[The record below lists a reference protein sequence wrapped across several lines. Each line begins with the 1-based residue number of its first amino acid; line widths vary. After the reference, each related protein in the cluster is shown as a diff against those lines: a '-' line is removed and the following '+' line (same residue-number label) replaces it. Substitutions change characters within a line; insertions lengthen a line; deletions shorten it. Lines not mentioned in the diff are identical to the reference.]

1 MPTPTQ
7 EGLDWGRNY
16 FNAGVDRSRKDAAY
30 NALHNTYGDIAGDP
44 AAATDLQNLAQSAE
58 LQPGRVKAQADTS
71 AQSQAQT
78 ASINANTGKV
88 PGEIALT
95 AAQTGSVNA
104 GTAKT
109 NTETGQIEANDAAT
123 RRLQAAQTTNAT
135 AQAGAVPSEIA
146 AREAQAAE
154 SRANAAKVNQTT
166 QDAADLSRA
175 QDGLALVQ
183 TLQKI
188 RDKAATGPGA
198 GILKSGDPGGQAVG
212 AYLKG
217 LPASQLAAMGIDPA
231 HVQPLIDALTQD
243 PSKLDQIGDTIQN
256 KLTGVT
262 AGGLS
267 TAGLETAVDKYL
279 FDGTL
284 PQVGIGK
291 AGSAARTAVV
301 NAAGVKLKA
310 QGIDPA
316 SLPNQWQ
323 TNKAGQKFANDLA
336 DTSQTKVGGK
346 IVSINAIADHM
357 DLLEQFV
364 GALGNKD
371 MQAVNSIQQLFKA
384 QTGKAIPLTFD
395 AQKALVAGELT
406 RYYTSRGDTG
416 LRQEFEKTLSKAE
429 SPQQLIGVINTMRQD
444 AGVQLAGFRQQADSY
459 HMTTQ
464 FDAQLRPSAQALLNG
479 TQAAPAAGGD
489 GGWSNFRAH

>member
-1 MPTPTQ
+1 MPTATQ
-7 EGLDWGRNY
+7 EGLDFGRNY
-16 FNAGVDRSRKDAAY
+16 FNNVADRSRKDAAY
-30 NALHNTYGDIAGDP
+30 NALKNTYGDIAGDP
-44 AAATDLQNLAQSAE
+44 EAATNLQNLAQSAE
-58 LQPGRVKAQADTS
+58 LQPGRVQAQADTS
-71 AQSQAQT
+71 ALSQAQ
-78 ASINANTGKV
+78 ARSVDANTGKV

-95 AAQTGSVNA
+95 AAQTGSVDA

-109 NTETGQIEANDAAT
+109 NAETGQIAANDAAT
-123 RRLQAAQTTNAT
+123 RALQTAQTTNAN
-135 AQAGAVPSEIA
+135 AQAGAVPSEIN
-146 AREAQAAE
+146 ARNAQAAQSNAE
-154 SRANAAKVNQTT
+154 AAKLNQAT
-166 QDAADLSRA
+166 QDAADVSRA

-183 TLQKI
+183 TLQRL
-188 RDKAATGPGA
+188 RDKAATAPGFGVRKDA
-198 GILKSGDPGGQAVG
+198 GGQAIG
-212 AYLKG
+212 DYLKN
-217 LPASQLAAMGIDPA
+217 LPPEQLAAMGIDAA
-231 HVQPLIDALTQD
+231 HVGPLIQALTQD
-243 PSKLDQIGDTIQN
+243 PSKLDQIGETIQS
-256 KLTGVT
+256 KLTSVT

-267 TAGLETAVDKYL
+267 TAGLDTAADKYI

-291 AGSAARTAVV
+291 AGSAARTAVI
-301 NAAGVKLKA
+301 NAATIKLKA
-310 QGIDPA
+310 QGIDTA
-316 SLPNQWQ
+316 SLPQQWQ

-364 GALGNKD
+364 GKLQNKD
-371 MQAVNSIQQLFKA
+371 LQAANSINQLFKA

-429 SPQQLIGVINTMRQD
+429 SPQQLIDVINTMRAD
-444 AGVQLAGFRQQADSY
+444 AGAQLAGFRQQADAY
-459 HMTTQ
+459 NMTSQ
-464 FDAQLRPSAQALLNG
+464 FDAQLRPSAQALLTG
-479 TQAAPAAGGD
+479 TQPAPAAGGD